1 MTTYVALDL
10 ETTGL
15 DHAND
20 VIIEVGAVRFGPA
33 GVEDTFASL
42 VNPRR
47 AVPYRIQMLTGIAA
61 EELADAPPWE
71 AVAPRL
77 QQFLADRPIVGQN
90 VVGFDLHFLAAAG
103 IRHSPTIHD
112 THELAVLLRPLLGEY
127 NLAALARH
135 FAIPLPNHHRARADA
150 QASRELFLALRACA
164 ASLPPAVLVEA
175 TRLAGASHWPG
186 RTFFAEVLE
195 EAASFPGKDPTPAV
209 ASPRPVGAPQ
219 PLVPNARR
227 QPVDG
232 SEVAALLSSLRTRPD
247 VLPEFEERPEQQA
260 MAQAVVEAFNEDG
273 QLIVEAGTGIG
284 KSLAYLLP
292 AACYALRNNAR
303 VVIST
308 ATINLQGQLTTKD
321 IPTVQ
326 RLLQPEACLGRV
338 SADLSAP
345 DRQADPPLAAAQ
357 LKGKR
362 NYLCLRRHLAAR
374 HSPSLTDEEARFL
387 LRILLWL
394 AQTETGDRAELRLS
408 RNEETLWHRVSAQ
421 NEDCL
426 GSACPFVADGS
437 CFLVRARRRAEA
449 AHLVVVNHALLLSD
463 VAVAGRLIPPYDHL
477 ILDEGHHLEEQAT
490 RQLGFEGREADLTAY
505 LDRLQR
511 RTRAAGGLTAAVR
524 QSVRGLATPLG
535 PAGHLSG
542 LAAALGEA
550 AERARTRLR
559 EFAEATRAFIR
570 QHSQESGDYEQRLLL
585 TAGIRAQ
592 PDWAAVEMAWEN
604 LALALSAG
612 EDLLAQLHT
621 ALDDAEGLGL
631 LGYEGL
637 LSETAIL
644 LQTTQQLRGGM
655 TAAIQRSDPSA
666 IQWLADGGPAGVGV
680 GSAPL
685 DVASLLQE
693 RLYADKRSIILTSAT
708 LATRSSFRYI
718 RQRLGL
724 EDAHELLL
732 GSPFDYQQAA
742 LILLPTDLP
751 EPNHRDYPHALQ
763 GALVELCRA
772 SQGRALAL
780 FTSHA
785 SLRAAHAAIRGP
797 LGELGISVLGQ
808 GIDGTP
814 QQLLEA
820 LKRNAKTVVLGT
832 ASFWEGVDV
841 VGEALSLLILA
852 RLPFTVPSEPIFAA
866 RSAQFEDPFNEYAL
880 PQAVLRFK
888 QGFGRLIR
896 SKTDRGVVAVLDR
909 RIKSKAYGRAFLES
923 LPPCQ
928 VEEAPLQ
935 ELPQRVA
942 GWLERKNAR
951 GV

>member
-1 MTTYVALDL
+1 VATYVALDL

-15 DHAND
+15 DPASD
-20 VIIEVGAVRFGPA
+20 AIIEVGVVRFGLA
-33 GVEDTFASL
+33 GVEETFASL
-42 VNPRR
+42 VNPGRP
-47 AVPYRIQMLTGIAA
+47 VPYRIQMLTGIAP
-61 EELADAPPWE
+61 EELAEAPPWE
-71 AVAPRL
+71 TVAVRL
-77 QQFLADRPIVGQN
+77 EEFLADHPIVGQN
-90 VVGFDLHFLAAAG
+90 VVGFDLRFLDEAG
-103 IRHSPTIHD
+103 IRHSPTILD
-112 THELAVLLRPLLGEY
+112 THELAVLLLPLLGGY
-127 NLAALARH
+127 SLAALARH
-135 FAIPLPNHHRARADA
+135 FAIPLPNHHRALADA
-150 QASRELFLALRACA
+150 EASRELFLTLRSCA
-164 ASLPPAVLVEA
+164 ASLPLAVLAEA
-175 TRLAGASHWPG
+175 ARLAGASHWPG
-186 RTFFAEVLE
+186 RTFFTEILNEVP
-195 EAASFPGKDPTPAV
+195 AASQAPAV
-209 ASPRPVGAPQ
+209 APRPPAPQ
-219 PLVPNARR
+219 PLVPSAHP
-227 QPVDG
+227 QPID
-232 SEVAALLSSLRTRPD
+232 SAEVVELLSALRTRPD
-247 VLPEFEERPEQQA
+247 VLPEFEERPEQRA
-260 MAQAVVEAFNEDG
+260 MALAVTEAFNEDG

-292 AACYALRNNAR
+292 AACYARRNNAR

-308 ATINLQGQLTTKD
+308 ATINLQDQLTTKD
-321 IPTVQ
+321 IPAVES
-326 RLLQPEACLGRV
+326 LL
-338 SADLSAP
+338 ADSTP
-345 DRQADPPLAAAQ
+345 DQQPLAAAQ

-374 HSPSLTDEEARFL
+374 HSPSLSDDEARFL
-387 LRILLWL
+387 LRLLLWL
-394 AQTETGDRAELRLS
+394 TQTETGDRAELRLN
-408 RNEETLWHRVSAQ
+408 RNEETLWVRLSAQ

-449 AHLVVVNHALLLSD
+449 SHLVVVNHALLLSD

-477 ILDEGHHLEEQAT
+477 ILDEAHHLEEQAT

-505 LDRLQR
+505 LDRLHR
-511 RTRAAGGLTAAVR
+511 RTRAAGAGLTAAVR

-550 AERARTRLR
+550 AERARSRLR
-559 EFAEATRAFIR
+559 EFAEAARAFVR
-570 QHSQESGDYEQRLLL
+570 QHTEESGDYEKRLLL
-585 TAGIRAQ
+585 TSGIRAQ
-592 PDWAAVEMAWEN
+592 PDWTGVEMAWEN
-604 LALALSAG
+604 LALALTAG
-612 EDLLAQLHT
+612 EDLLAQLHA
-621 ALDDAEGLGL
+621 ALSDAEGLGL

-637 LSETAIL
+637 LNETATL
-644 LQTTQQLRGGM
+644 LQGAQQLRSGM
-655 TAAIQRSDPSA
+655 TAAIQRHDPSA

-685 DVASLLQE
+685 DVAPLLQE
-693 RLYADKRSIILTSAT
+693 RLYADKRSIVLTSAT
-708 LATRSSFRYI
+708 LAARGSFRYV

-724 EDAHELLL
+724 EDARELLL
-732 GSPFDYQQAA
+732 GSPFDYHQAA
-742 LILLPTDLP
+742 LILLPANLP
-751 EPNHRDYPHALQ
+751 EPNHRDYPPALHQ
-763 GALVELCRA
+763 ALVELCRA

-785 SLRAAHAAIRGP
+785 SLRAAHAAIRSP
-797 LGELGISVLGQ
+797 LGEQGVAVLGQ

-896 SKTDRGVVAVLDR
+896 SKTDRGMVVVLDR

-928 VEEAPLQ
+928 VEEAPLD

-942 GWLERKNAR
+942 RWLEGETAR
-951 GV
+951 EA

>member
-1 MTTYVALDL
+1 VATYVALDL

-15 DHAND
+15 DPAGD
-20 VIIEVGAVRFGPA
+20 AIIEVGAVKFGPA
-33 GVEDTFASL
+33 GVESTFASL

-47 AVPYRIQMLTGIAA
+47 PVPYRIQMLTGIAA

-71 AVAPRL
+71 AVAVRL
-77 QQFLADRPIVGQN
+77 QEFLADRPIVGQN
-90 VVGFDLHFLAAAG
+90 VVGFDLRFLAAVG
-103 IRHSPTIHD
+103 IRHSPTIFD
-112 THELAVLLRPLLGEY
+112 THELAILLLPLLGAY
-127 NLAALARH
+127 SLAALTRH
-135 FAIPLPNHHRARADA
+135 FAIPMPNHHRALADA
-150 QASRELFLALRACA
+150 EASRELFLALRSLA
-164 ASLPPAVLVEA
+164 ASLPPAVLAEA
-175 TRLAGASHWPG
+175 ARLAGASRWPG
-186 RTFFAEVLE
+186 RTFFAEILDE
-195 EAASFPGKDPTPAV
+195 TPAAGPAPAV
-209 ASPRPVGAPQ
+209 APRAPAPQ

-227 QPVDG
+227 QPIEP
-232 SEVAALLSSLRTRPD
+232 SEVVALLRALRTRPD

-260 MAQAVVEAFNEDG
+260 MTQAVVEAFNEDG

-292 AACYALRNNAR
+292 AACYARRNNAR

-308 ATINLQGQLTTKD
+308 ATINLQDQLTTKD
-321 IPTVQ
+321 IPAVQ
-326 RLLQPEACLGRV
+326 GLLAG
-338 SADLSAP
+338 SSP
-345 DRQADPPLAAAQ
+345 DQQPLAAAQ

-374 HSPSLTDEEARFL
+374 HSPALSDDEARFL

-408 RNEETLWHRVSAQ
+408 RNEETIWHRLSAQ

-477 ILDEGHHLEEQAT
+477 ILDEAHHLEEQAT

-505 LDRLQR
+505 LDRLHR
-511 RTRAAGGLTAAVR
+511 RARAAGGGLTAAVR

-535 PAGHLSG
+535 PAAHISG

-550 AERARTRLR
+550 ADRARTRLR
-559 EFAEATRAFIR
+559 EFAEAARAFIR
-570 QHSQESGDYEQRLLL
+570 QHSDESGDYEKRLLL
-585 TAGIRAQ
+585 STGIRAQ
-592 PDWAAVEMAWEN
+592 PDWTAVETAWEN
-604 LALALSAG
+604 LALTLSAS
-612 EDLLAQLHT
+612 EDLLARLHT
-621 ALDDAEGLGL
+621 ALSDAEGLGL

-637 LSETAIL
+637 LGETAIL
-644 LQTTQQLRGGM
+644 LQAAQQLRSGM
-655 TAAIQRSDPSA
+655 SATIQRHDPSA
-666 IQWLADGGPAGVGV
+666 IQWLAEGGPAGVGV

-685 DVASLLQE
+685 DVAPLLQE
-693 RLYADKRSIILTSAT
+693 RLYADKRSIVLTSAT
-708 LATRSSFRYI
+708 LATRGSFRYI

-724 EDAHELLL
+724 EDTRELLL
-732 GSPFDYQQAA
+732 GSPFDYQRAA
-742 LILLPTDLP
+742 LILLPANLP
-751 EPNHRDYPHALQ
+751 EPNHRDYPPALQ
-763 GALVELCRA
+763 QALVELCRA

-797 LGELGISVLGQ
+797 LGEQGIAVLGQ

-814 QQLLEA
+814 RQLLEA
-820 LKRNAKTVVLGT
+820 LKRNAKTVLLGT

-896 SKTDRGVVAVLDR
+896 SKTDRGVVVVLDR
-909 RIKSKAYGRAFLES
+909 RIKSKTYGRAFLES

-928 VEEAPLQ
+928 VEEAPLD
-935 ELPQRVA
+935 ELPQRVVDWIE
-942 GWLERKNAR
+942 GKGKRET
-951 GV
+951 

>member
-1 MTTYVALDL
+1 MATYVALDL
-10 ETTGL
+10 ETSGL
-15 DHAND
+15 DPAND
-20 VIIEVGAVRFGPA
+20 AIIEVGAVRFGPA
-33 GVEDTFASL
+33 GVEDTFTSL

-47 AVPYRIQMLTGIAA
+47 AVPYRIQMLTGIAP
-61 EELADAPPWE
+61 EELAEAPPWE
-71 AVAPRL
+71 TVAPHL
-77 QQFLADRPIVGQN
+77 QEFLADHPIVGQN
-90 VVGFDLHFLAAAG
+90 VVAFDLRFLAAAG
-103 IRHSPTIHD
+103 IRHSPTIYD
-112 THELAVLLRPLLGEY
+112 THELAVLLLPLFGQY
-127 NLAALARH
+127 NLAALANH
-135 FAIPLPNHHRARADA
+135 FAIPLPNHHRALADA

-164 ASLPPAVLVEA
+164 ASLPPPVLAEA
-175 TRLAGASHWPG
+175 ARLAGASRWPG
-186 RTFFAEVLE
+186 RTFFAEALE
-195 EAASFPGKDPTPAV
+195 EAAPAGPTPAV
-209 ASPRPVGAPQ
+209 APRPPAPQ
-219 PLVPNARR
+219 PIVPNASP
-227 QPVDG
+227 QPIEP
-232 SEVAALLSSLRTRPD
+232 SEVAGLLRGLRTRPD
-247 VLPEFEERPEQQA
+247 VLPEFEERPQQQA
-260 MAQAVVEAFNEDG
+260 MAQAVTEAFNEDG

-303 VVIST
+303 IVIST
-308 ATINLQGQLTTKD
+308 ATINLQDQLMTKD
-321 IPTVQ
+321 IPTIQ
-326 RLLQPEACLGRV
+326 RLLA
-338 SADLSAP
+338 LSAP
-345 DRQADPPLAAAQ
+345 DQQSLAAAQ

-408 RNEETLWHRVSAQ
+408 RNEETIWYRLSAQ

-437 CFLVRARRRAEA
+437 CFLVRVRRRAEA

-477 ILDEGHHLEEQAT
+477 ILDEAHHLEEQAT
-490 RQLGFEGREADLTAY
+490 RQLGFEGREADLSAY
-505 LDRLQR
+505 LDRLHR
-511 RTRAAGGLTAAVR
+511 RTRAAGAGLMAAVR

-535 PAGHLSG
+535 PAAHLSG
-542 LAAALGEA
+542 LASALGEA
-550 AERARTRLR
+550 ADRARTRLG
-559 EFAEATRAFIR
+559 EFAEAARAFIR
-570 QHSQESGDYEQRLLL
+570 QHAEESGDYEQRLLL
-585 TAGIRAQ
+585 TTGIRAQ
-592 PDWAAVEMAWEN
+592 PDWTAVETAWEN
-604 LALALSAG
+604 LALTLSAS
-612 EDLLAQLHT
+612 EDLLAQLYT
-621 ALDDAEGLGL
+621 ALSDAEGLGL
-631 LGYEGL
+631 LGHEGL
-637 LSETAIL
+637 LTETAIL
-644 LQTTQQLRGGM
+644 LQTAQQLRTGM
-655 TAAIQRSDPSA
+655 TTAIQRHDPST
-666 IQWLADGGPAGVGV
+666 IQWLADGGAAGIGV

-693 RLYADKRSIILTSAT
+693 RLYADKQSIVLTSAT

-718 RQRLGL
+718 CQRLGL
-724 EDAHELLL
+724 EDARELLL

-751 EPNHRDYPHALQ
+751 EPNHRDYPTAIQ
-763 GALVELCRA
+763 RALVELCQA
-772 SQGRALAL
+772 SQGRALGL

-797 LGELGISVLGQ
+797 LGEQGIAVLGQ

-841 VGEALSLLILA
+841 VGAALSLLVLA
-852 RLPFTVPSEPIFAA
+852 RLPFRVPSEPVFAA

-896 SKTDRGVVAVLDR
+896 SKTDRGVVVVLDR

-928 VEEAPLQ
+928 VEEAPLE
-935 ELPQRVA
+935 ELSRRVA
-942 GWLERKNAR
+942 GWLRAEEKR
-951 GV
+951 GA